1 MPKDLVKDKILRAYK
16 NATLLRHF
24 KAIGDSGAIYIY
36 DEGTGV
42 YRNGGRQVLGSLVQS
57 ELGIGEANNHLV
69 SEVEGAIRREFCVDF
84 SEFDS
89 NPDLLCVRDGVL
101 NLRTREIAEHSPD
114 NLFLRSLPVH
124 YDPNADCPAIKE
136 FLRQIVSPRDQKLL
150 QQFVGFIL
158 MGGYCYHKAFI
169 LVGSGDNGKTTFL
182 NLLQRFIGEGNY
194 SSLTL
199 QQVCNEKFLIPQLLR
214 KLANIAPEMGRT
226 AIKDT
231 ESLKSLTG
239 ESSVTMQEKGERG
252 FTAVNTA
259 KMIFACNE
267 TPPAPTADRAFY
279 GRFIV
284 IPFPNK
290 FVKGVSMIPNLV
302 EMLSMESELSGLL
315 NYALE
320 GYDSLL
326 SDDGFDYPVDYAD
339 TRTIYQAWS
348 GSTIHKF
355 VATMLVRDNEA
366 SIAKLRVWDEYSVF
380 CRNNNLVAETMNAF
394 YQELPKVLGGELT
407 EYKERDGEVRTNVYR
422 GIRMLCSQFD
432 VPAPYHHGVPLA
444 PSTYTDD

>member
-1 MPKDLVKDKILRAYK
+1 MPKELVKDKVQRAYN
-16 NATLLRHF
+16 NAVLLRHF
-24 KAIGDSGAIYIY
+24 KAIGESGAIYVY
-36 DEGTGV
+36 DEDTGV
-42 YRNGGRQVLGSLVQS
+42 YRNGGRQVLGSLVQA
-57 ELGIGEANNHLV
+57 ELGFDANNHLV
-69 SEVEGAIRREFCVDF
+69 SEVEGAIRRTLSVDF

-101 NLRTREIAEHSPD
+101 NLHTREITDHSPD

-124 YDPNADCPAIKE
+124 YDPNADCPAIKV
-136 FLRQIVSPRDQKLL
+136 FLRQVVSPRDQKLL
-150 QQFVGFIL
+150 QQFLGFIL
-158 MGGYCYHKAFI
+158 TGGYKYHKAFI

-182 NLLQRFIGEGNY
+182 NLLQRFIGAGNY

-199 QQVCNEKFLIPQLLR
+199 QQICNEKFLIPQLLR
-214 KLANIAPEMGRT
+214 KLANIAPEMGST
-226 AIKDT
+226 PIKDT

-252 FTAVNTA
+252 FTATNSA

-290 FVKGVSMIPNLV
+290 FVKGVNMITDLIEV
-302 EMLSMESELSGLL
+302 LSMDSELSGLL
-315 NYALE
+315 NYALD
-320 GYDSLL
+320 GYDMLNS
-326 SDDGFDYPVDYAD
+326 SDGFDYPNDYVA

-355 VATMLVRDNEA
+355 AATMLVRDNEA
-366 SIAKLRVWDEYSVF
+366 SIAKVRVWDEYSVF
-380 CRNNNLVAETMNAF
+380 CRDNGLIPETEGIF
-394 YQELPKVLGGELT
+394 YRELPRALGGELT
-407 EYKERDGEVRTNVYR
+407 EFKSREGDTRTNMYR
-422 GIRMLCSQFD
+422 GIRMVCSQFD
-432 VPAPYHHGVPLA
+432 VPAPYHSISINPRHF
-444 PSTYTDD
+444 TDD